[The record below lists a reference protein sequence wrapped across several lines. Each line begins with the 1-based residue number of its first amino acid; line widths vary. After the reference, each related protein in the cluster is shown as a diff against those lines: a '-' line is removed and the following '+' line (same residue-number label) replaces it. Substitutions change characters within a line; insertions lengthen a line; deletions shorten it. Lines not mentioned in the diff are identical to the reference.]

1 MARKAK
7 AKFEK
12 LHVLTWMITPAIMC
26 GIYLFAAVI
35 VEMNKIQLP
44 FFSKEYFAIITTACP
59 GIAPCIPGAFIGL
72 GYGILAGAIL
82 GGLFA
87 FLHNAVRKLFK

>member
-26 GIYLFAAVI
+26 GIYLFSAVVI
-35 VEMNKIQLP
+35 KMNKLQLP
-44 FFSKEYFAIITTACP
+44 FFSKESFAILASTCP
-59 GIAPCIPGAFIGL
+59 GITLSISGAFIGL
-72 GYGILAGAIL
+72 GYGILTGSIV
-82 GGLFA
+82 GDFFA
-87 FLHNAVRKLFK
+87 HLHNTVRKLFK